1 MKKFAVA
8 AALAFSAMAAQAA
21 PITVDFSYTSA
32 GQGSTPPGNAYSL
45 DGTFTGVDANG
56 DGSLSFGELSAWT
69 IRLDEP
75 DLSALRFD
83 LGSLVDFGDFDYR
96 NNVWTPNAVQ
106 WDGVTHDAYMTF
118 HGFDAQEGVDLQLSV
133 STSNFPG
140 PLVTVVHAAS
150 ADVPE
155 PASLALMGISL
166 AALGAARRKKRG

>member
-8 AALAFSAMAAQAA
+8 AALALSAMAAQAA

-56 DGSLSFGELSAWT
+56 DGTLSFGELSAWT
-69 IRLDEP
+69 IHLDEP
-75 DLSALRFD
+75 DLSYLQFD
-83 LGSLVDFGDFDYR
+83 LSNLVDFGDFDYR

-118 HGFDAQEGVDLQLSV
+118 EQYDSHDGIALQLSV

-140 PLVTVVHAAS
+140 PLVTVVHA
-150 ADVPE
+150 DVPE

-166 AALGAARRKKRG
+166 AALGIARRRKRG